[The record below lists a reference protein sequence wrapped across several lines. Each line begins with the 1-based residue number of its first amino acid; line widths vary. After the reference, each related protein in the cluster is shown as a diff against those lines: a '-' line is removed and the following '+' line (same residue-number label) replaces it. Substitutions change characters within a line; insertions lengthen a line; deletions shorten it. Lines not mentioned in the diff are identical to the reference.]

1 MIQDR
6 LQIPVFVTGIERSG
20 ASIIAKVISICG
32 GFTGKTNVMHEN
44 YEIKKLVDGYYSS
57 FGINPN
63 GQYPLLDTKQMLI
76 PSNWRTRIENILFD
90 EKYDGSKVWM
100 YKSSRISQMWP
111 VWNYAF
117 PNARWIIVRR
127 RTGDII
133 ESCLKTKYM
142 NAFENEVIRKTV
154 GADNIRD
161 GWLWWVHEHEKLFI
175 EMIETGLNCKVVW
188 PERMVYGDYY
198 QINEMLDWLGL
209 SWNKDIVNMIDPLLE
224 NSTQKERRAV

>member
-32 GFTGKTNVMHEN
+32 GFTGKTNVMQEN

-224 NSTQKERRAV
+224 NSTQKERR

>member
-1 MIQDR
+1 
-6 LQIPVFVTGIERSG
+6 
-20 ASIIAKVISICG
+20 
-32 GFTGKTNVMHEN
+32 
-44 YEIKKLVDGYYSS
+44 
-57 FGINPN
+57 
-63 GQYPLLDTKQMLI
+63 MLI
-76 PSNWRTRIENILFD
+76 PANWRTKIENILFD

-100 YKSSRISQMWP
+100 YKSSRISQIWP

-224 NSTQKERRAV
+224 NSTQKERR

>member
-32 GFTGKTNVMHEN
+32 GFAGKTNVMHEN

-224 NSTQKERRAV
+224 NSTQKERR

>member
-224 NSTQKERRAV
+224 NSTQKERR